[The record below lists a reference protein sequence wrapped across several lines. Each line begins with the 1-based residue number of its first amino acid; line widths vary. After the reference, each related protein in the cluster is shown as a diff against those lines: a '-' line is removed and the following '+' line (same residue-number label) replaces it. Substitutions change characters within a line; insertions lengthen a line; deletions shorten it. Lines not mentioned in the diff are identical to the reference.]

1 MGGIML
7 KALTKQAQNSGHPN
21 VANTE
26 GAWGKFLKEIKRDY
40 WLYLMLL
47 PGVLYFLI
55 FRYAPMWGLV
65 IAFQNYMPFL
75 GITKSEWVGFAHFHA
90 LFTSPDFWMLLRN
103 TAILAA
109 YNIFLFFPLPIIVAL
124 MLNEVRH
131 EVYKRIVVSLVYV
144 PHFLSWVIV
153 VSFFYFFFAIQNGIV
168 NEIIQSLGFQ
178 KVHFLD
184 SARWFRSMVTL
195 EVIWKETGWGTIIFM
210 AALAGVNP
218 QLYEA
223 ARMDG
228 ANRWRQLY
236 HITLPSIRST
246 IIILLILRL
255 GSFLDT
261 GFEQIYLMLNTLNRE
276 VGEVFDTYVYTVG
289 ILGGQFGF
297 SAAVGM
303 FKSVIGLLLVM
314 VTNQL
319 AKKFGEEG
327 IY

>member
-1 MGGIML
+1 M
-7 KALTKQAQNSGHPN
+7 KALTDLAQSNRQRNAARSG
-21 VANTE
+21 
-26 GAWGKFLKEIKRDY
+26 WIWSRFIKEVKRDY

-55 FRYAPMWGLV
+55 FRYIPMWGLV

-75 GITKSEWVGFAHFHA
+75 GIANSEWVGFAHFQA

-131 EVYKRIVVSLVYV
+131 ELFKKTVVSLIYV

-153 VSFFYFFFAIQNGIV
+153 VSFFYFFFTIENGVV
-168 NEIIQSLGFQ
+168 NVILQSLGFQ
-178 KVHFLD
+178 KMHFLD
-184 SARWFRSMVTL
+184 STGWFRPIVTL

-228 ANRWRQLY
+228 ANRWQQLC

-303 FKSVIGLLLVM
+303 FKSVVGLVLILA
-314 VTNQL
+314 TNRL